1 MNNTRNLIILVVVL
15 VLLGGISLLQR
26 SSHHKQTSRAATELL
41 VPDQYAADDLD
52 RITLG
57 QGAEEVTVD
66 LVRDP
71 DGWKVASTWNVKA
84 AANRIDS
91 LLKAVSNLR
100 GEFRSD
106 KADVIADYGLAD
118 SSAVHIRLYKDDK
131 PVVSL
136 EVGNRSQGQPGN
148 FVRLGDSHAVYLSTV
163 NLLSPLGIYGEPTPP
178 KGRHF
183 LDLQAVKEDRLAVD
197 RIILRDGK
205 HVIEMQK
212 EFSLTEPD
220 SADTTGAAPQP
231 DRSVWEWKLTRPR
244 RTALAKTKADGVLGT
259 LVSIRATDVDDPGR
273 DASAIGLDKPARAAT
288 LVMQDGSEVVLEF
301 GDKREAA
308 GDHPAGTWMRVKG
321 EDTLWVVTD
330 YTTKNI
336 FKQVDDLLPSSK

>member
-15 VLLGGISLLQR
+15 VVLGGISLLQR
-26 SSHHKQTSRAATELL
+26 SSHHRQTSRAATEIL
-41 VPDQYAADDLD
+41 VPDQYTADDLD

-57 QGAEEVTVD
+57 QGKQEVTVD
-66 LVRDP
+66 LVRAP
-71 DGWKVASTWNVKA
+71 DGWKVASSWNVKA
-84 AANRIDS
+84 AANRIDG
-91 LLKAVSNLR
+91 LLKAVGNLS

-106 KADVIADYGLAD
+106 KAEVVADYGLAD

-131 PVVSL
+131 PVVFL

-163 NLLSPLGIYGEPTPP
+163 SLLSPLGIYGDLIPP
-178 KGRHF
+178 KNRHF

-197 RIILRDGK
+197 RIILRDGR

-212 EFSLTEPD
+212 EFSMTEPD
-220 SADTTGAAPQP
+220 SADTTGAAPRP
-231 DRSVWEWKLTRPR
+231 DRSVWEWKLIKPR
-244 RTALAKTKADGVLGT
+244 QAALAKTKADGVLGT
-259 LVSIRATDVDDPGR
+259 LVSIRATDVGDP
-273 DASAIGLDKPARAAT
+273 DQDIAAIGLDKPSRTAT
-288 LVMQDGSEVVLEF
+288 LVKEDGSEIVLEF
-301 GDKREAA
+301 GNTREAE

-321 EDTLWVVTD
+321 DDTLWVVTD

-336 FKQVDDLLPSSK
+336 FKQVDDLLPTNK